1 MSHAIQS
8 SVVDMTEINAFG
20 YIEVI
25 GFVTAI
31 EAADAMVKSANVRIY
46 TEQGVDPAMISV
58 IVEGDLAA
66 CRAAVN
72 AGVAAAERIG
82 KVVSH
87 LVHGRPSDDCAHL
100 VTHLLKQSKDSNW
113 QINTLTPKSIKP
125 ELKKSDCAKTAANIV
140 QAPEKVSSVQSDV
153 QTEQVKADVLQTE
166 ILQVQATIIESIN
179 IESESD
185 SIEMSVVPA
194 VAQAN
199 VLIKPATTKRKSKKP
214 SAHHHK

>member
-1 MSHAIQS
+1 MLHVIRS

-46 TEQGVDPAMISV
+46 TEQGVDPAMITV

-82 KVVSH
+82 KVLSH

-113 QINTLTPKSIKP
+113 QINTLTPKPKKP
-125 ELKKSDCAKTAANIV
+125 DAAKIAVEAAK
-140 QAPEKVSSVQSDV
+140 APEKAPSPEPQV
-153 QTEQVKADVLQTE
+153 VKAEV
-166 ILQVQATIIESIN
+166 VQAVA
-179 IESESD
+179 
-185 SIEMSVVPA
+185 VVAEPERVVA
-194 VAQAN
+194 VADSTLTAP
-199 VLIKPATTKRKSKKP
+199 VAPIVAAAKAAPVAAKRKTKKP